1 MKVSKD
7 CSERLR
13 IVAESTWKNFLF
25 LLGRLQTKERET
37 HIFMEAYHL
46 VRSFSGK
53 KQFERC
59 QQRFILFS
67 TNIRMGGGGE
77 LLHIFF
83 QFINEYIQ
91 ERKGTQSEQIWPL

>member
-1 MKVSKD
+1 MKVSED
-7 CSERLR
+7 CSQRLR

-25 LLGRLQTKERET
+25 FAWKTPDQGEET

-53 KQFERC
+53 KLFERR

-67 TNIRMGGGGE
+67 TNITVGWRGGGE
-77 LLHIFF
+77 LLQFFF

-91 ERKGTQSEQIWPL
+91 ERKGTQNE